1 MRSVNDR
8 FWADSWVRNLNP
20 LDRYLFLY
28 LLTNAHS
35 TWCGVY
41 ELELGMMAFESGVE
55 KEELVNSM
63 LPRLAPKIHYIDG
76 WVCVPNW
83 ARYHM
88 SENGSL
94 SPQQK
99 KGMEDAMR
107 KVPERIREKM
117 HTLGIPYTYPMVR
130 GSASASSFTSSS
142 ASTRAAS
149 DKLKEDAEKQ
159 NTKAREKAR
168 KQLEEKGILAPKK
181 RKRVWLGKLNH

>member
-8 FWADSWVRNLNP
+8 FWSDSWVRNLNP

-28 LLTNAHS
+28 LLTNTHS

-41 ELELGMMAFESGVE
+41 ELEIGMMAFESGID
-55 KEELVNSM
+55 KDELVNSM
-63 LPRLAPKIHYIDG
+63 LPKLMPKIHYIDG

-83 ARYHM
+83 SRYHM

-117 HTLGIPYTYPMVR
+117 HTHGIPYAYPMVR
-130 GSASASSFTSSS
+130 GSASASSFTYSS
-142 ASTRAAS
+142 ASTRAAPEN
-149 DKLKEDAEKQ
+149 LKKDEEKPDPE
-159 NTKAREKAR
+159 AREKAR
-168 KQLEEKGILAPKK
+168 KKLEQKGILQPRKK
-181 RKRVWLGKLNH
+181 RK